1 MEANSAFPGS
11 GDATVRAQELRASL
25 GVRKDADAML
35 VEASKMRQEAA
46 IAADAIVGEAQDL
59 SSQLLGEASRSAAR
73 ITTEAQQCAE
83 ELLARARS
91 EAEEITA
98 RARVLAETTRAQSEN
113 DVEEHRRRVRAE
125 VMAQVEREMAEAERA
140 QRETSRNQS
149 QAFVADLEAS
159 VRILGV
165 SLETAI
171 ANVTELLGTLE
182 GLRAAGATH
191 ADQAIRGTSALS
203 SVRSPASPAQPE
215 ADPAASPYA
224 PVSMMPT
231 ASAAQDSVET
241 FARSAPTVPDPAPTA
256 EPRRWADPVDSEPN
270 GVAGAGRPR
279 SATEAFLSSSSL
291 EVEQAT
297 RELQELRESDEARR
311 RKGVENRRAA
321 ARRELEDGLADE
333 RDLDEA
339 ESARP
344 LGWLFRS
351 AQ

>member
-1 MEANSAFPGS
+1 M
-11 GDATVRAQELRASL
+11 RAQELRASL

-203 SVRSPASPAQPE
+203 SVRSPAQPE
-215 ADPAASPYA
+215 ADPAAPPYA

-241 FARSAPTVPDPAPTA
+241 FARSAPAVPDPAPIA